1 MARIISTYQP
11 TCAYWSLTLGLDF
24 LGISFFV
31 LEIITQYLTALLTK
45 SRLVQTL
52 DNQISRQYLRIDTI
66 FPESQ
71 LKKDMFFPDRL
82 VERSIIFQ
90 TTETIT
96 HPFSHG
102 TFQSHG
108 YGFTSH
114 LFHVVVKNRAKRN
127 VKTSERQTFNKH
139 WIHRT
144 FLILNKIQ
152 GCIIFSSN
160 FQTFSRQNF

>member
-1 MARIISTYQP
+1 MWVGLPCVHVCRSVCLLC
-11 TCAYWSLTLGLDF
+11 TCVLVSLPPVYMCIGRSAFCVLVGLPCVSVGLLCAELVWTLN
-24 LGISFFV
+24 
-31 LEIITQYLTALLTK
+31 
-45 SRLVQTL
+45 
-52 DNQISRQYLRIDTI
+52 NQISRQYLRIDTI

-90 TTETIT
+90 TAETIK

-114 LFHVVVKNRAKRN
+114 LFHVVVKNRAK
-127 VKTSERQTFNKH
+127 
-139 WIHRT
+139 
-144 FLILNKIQ
+144 
-152 GCIIFSSN
+152 
-160 FQTFSRQNF
+160 

>member
-1 MARIISTYQP
+1 MC
-11 TCAYWSLTLGLDF
+11 TCVSVGLPCVYMCVSRSALCVHVCRSVCLVCACVSVGLPSVYMCVGQSASCVHVCWSVCLVCACVLVGL
-24 LGISFFV
+24 LCA
-31 LEIITQYLTALLTK
+31 E
-45 SRLVQTL
+45 LVWTL

-90 TTETIT
+90 TAETIK

-114 LFHVVVKNRAKRN
+114 LFHVVVKNRAK
-127 VKTSERQTFNKH
+127 
-139 WIHRT
+139 
-144 FLILNKIQ
+144 
-152 GCIIFSSN
+152 
-160 FQTFSRQNF
+160 

>member
-1 MARIISTYQP
+1 MGSIFLSNDMKVILPCITYRPIIGLVYST
-11 TCAYWSLTLGLDF
+11 GL
-24 LGISFFV
+24 V
-31 LEIITQYLTALLTK
+31 
-45 SRLVQTL
+45 RTL

-90 TTETIT
+90 TAETIK

-114 LFHVVVKNRAKRN
+114 LFHVVVKNRAK
-127 VKTSERQTFNKH
+127 
-139 WIHRT
+139 
-144 FLILNKIQ
+144 
-152 GCIIFSSN
+152 
-160 FQTFSRQNF
+160 